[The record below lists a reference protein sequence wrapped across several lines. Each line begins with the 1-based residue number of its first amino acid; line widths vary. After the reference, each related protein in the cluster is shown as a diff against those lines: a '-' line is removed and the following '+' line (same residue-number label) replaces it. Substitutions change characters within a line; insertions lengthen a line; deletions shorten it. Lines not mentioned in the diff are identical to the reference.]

1 MRVIIKENYEK
12 CASWTANHIVE
23 TINNFNPTN
32 NRQFVLGLPTG
43 STPLGIYKELIKMYR
58 DKLVSFENVITFNMD
73 EYIGLE
79 EDNINSYHYFMWNN
93 FFKFINIK
101 KENVNIL
108 NGMAKDL
115 ELECQNYENKIK
127 SCGGINL
134 FLGGVGVDGHIAFN
148 EPYSSLSS
156 RTRIKT
162 LNKITLRDNS
172 RFFNND
178 ISLTPKTAL
187 TVGVGTI
194 LDSNEVI
201 IVATGMH
208 KSKAIQDVVEGVI
221 THTSTITA
229 LQLHKKAIIVCDED
243 ATNELKVKTV
253 RYFKDL
259 EKDN

>member
-12 CASWTANHIVE
+12 CALWTANHIVE
-23 TINNFNPTN
+23 TINNFNPTK

-58 DKLVSFENVITFNMD
+58 DKLVSFENIITFNMD

-156 RTRIKT
+156 KTRIKT